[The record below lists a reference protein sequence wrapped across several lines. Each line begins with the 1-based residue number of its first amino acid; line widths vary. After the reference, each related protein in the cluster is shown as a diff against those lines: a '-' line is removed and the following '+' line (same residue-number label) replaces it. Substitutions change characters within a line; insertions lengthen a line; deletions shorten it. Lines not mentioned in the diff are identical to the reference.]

1 MSLDLGCSRPKA
13 VLRSSISDGRG
24 APAAAEGGSAYPR
37 GAHIEARGKALD
49 AMSASDARGF
59 FEHRGYHAKVHLL

>member
-1 MSLDLGCSRPKA
+1 M
-13 VLRSSISDGRG
+13 
-24 APAAAEGGSAYPR
+24 EGGRLLLCGGRERAYPG
-37 GAHIEARGKALD
+37 GAHIEAMGKALE